1 MSGPGGPDRFEGFD
15 HDEFEDDSGD
25 GCGHGDGTGRADDGT
40 RRGDGVGRA
49 DDGTG
54 RADGTGDERDR
65 DRGGAGGGAGGGEAG
80 SGAGG
85 PGGPAGGSRSEGAGP
100 PLIPP
105 PRPPAEDGTDWQGPG
120 GATQRG
126 GTPRARVEP
135 PEPSGAAEPGKPSD
149 PDRPSDPGKPSDP
162 NQTSGPGEPPTGHR
176 RPTTPRTPP
185 VPAGRRPSPTGRA
198 RPPTASPTH
207 TVLKSLLGAWAL
219 AACSGEETAAVEAHL
234 NDCVPCAEEALR
246 LRDAVGL
253 LHHEDSLDLDPRLRT
268 RVLTGCLD
276 RRPARIPVP
285 EWASAYDAEAAR
297 LDALLR
303 DMGGA
308 EWRAPVRLKWFD
320 GKRLVGRD
328 TTVHGVMGHLMAV
341 DGLLA
346 ASLGLPDPL
355 GAGAPASPER
365 RTEAF
370 WRAEPTDPEGPHA
383 EPGAGPDRGS
393 GAGPGDGPG
402 DGVRGGSQ
410 GHGIFGRGIAAG
422 VPSAY
427 RSGAPPGTLREAWRE
442 QAHSLVRTVSF
453 AGRGTADLPVPYDG
467 SSLPVHDAFLDRAF
481 ACWVH
486 AGDIADAVDYPY
498 KPPSATHLHHMID
511 LCARLLPD
519 ALAKRR
525 RDGLAGPPR
534 RLGAAGALGRSL
546 RLEIEG
552 SGGGHWFIAL
562 DSPGALAGPDGEVA
576 HIALDRDAFYQLAA
590 GHVPPLDAAA
600 GQVGDPEAIR
610 DVLFATASLSR
621 L

>member
-1 MSGPGGPDRFEGFD
+1 MSGPGGPDRYEGFD

-25 GCGHGDGTGRADDGT
+25 SGDSG
-40 RRGDGVGRA
+40 
-49 DDGTG
+49 G
-54 RADGTGDERDR
+54 RADGAGSTDGTDGVGGT
-65 DRGGAGGGAGGGEAG
+65 GGAGGAG
-80 SGAGG
+80 S
-85 PGGPAGGSRSEGAGP
+85 PAGPRPEAAGP
-100 PLIPP
+100 PRIPP
-105 PRPPAEDGTDWQGPG
+105 PRPPAEDGTHWRGP
-120 GATQRG
+120 T
-126 GTPRARVEP
+126 GT
-135 PEPSGAAEPGKPSD
+135 PSGADDRREPSAD
-149 PDRPSDPGKPSDP
+149 
-162 NQTSGPGEPPTGHR
+162 QR
-176 RPTTPRTPP
+176 RPAVPRTPSPQTPVPRTPP
-185 VPAGRRPSPTGRA
+185 VTAGQRPSPTGPAA
-198 RPPTASPTH
+198 RPPAAPPPH

-268 RVLTGCLD
+268 RVLAGCLD
-276 RRPARIPVP
+276 RRPARVPVP

-308 EWRAPVRLKWFD
+308 EWRAPVRLRWFD
-320 GKRLVGRD
+320 GERLVGRD
-328 TTVHGVMGHLMAV
+328 TTVHGVIGHLMAV

-355 GAGAPASPER
+355 GAGAPLSPER

-370 WRAEPTDPEGPHA
+370 WHTEPDGPPIEPAEPDA
-383 EPGAGPDRGS
+383 APG
-393 GAGPGDGPG
+393 GPGGGPG
-402 DGVRGGSQ
+402 SRPDGGRGGPQ

-427 RSGAPPGTLREAWRE
+427 GSGAPPGAIREVWRE

-453 AGRGTADLPVPYDG
+453 AGRGTADLPVPYGGFD
-467 SSLPVHDAFLDRAF
+467 LPVHDAFLDRAF

-498 KPPSATHLHHMID
+498 KPPSADHLHHMID

-519 ALAKRR
+519 ALAQRR
-525 RDGLAGPPR
+525 RSGLAGPPR

-546 RLEIEG
+546 RLEVEG
-552 SGGGHWFIAL
+552 NGGGHWFIAL